1 MGDPVYMAPETF
13 VMMEEEEGR
22 LTRAIDVFALGIVFY
37 QIFTGELPE
46 FDHEKYD
53 YAFEA
58 VLDGGGLTYN
68 RTIPE
73 LWRKMIM
80 AMTEK
85 DVEKRIT
92 LDEAERMWKGTAHK
106 ATSTMGN
113 FFSSAGDL

>member
-1 MGDPVYMAPETF
+1 M
-13 VMMEEEEGR
+13 
-22 LTRAIDVFALGIVFY
+22 FALGIVFY

-58 VLDGGGLTYN
+58 VLDGGGLTYS
-68 RTIPE
+68 RGIPK
-73 LWRKMIM
+73 LWRDMII

-85 DVEKRIT
+85 DVKKRIT
-92 LDEAERMWKGTAHK
+92 LDEAERMWKGTAPK
-106 ATSTMGN
+106 VTSTMGN